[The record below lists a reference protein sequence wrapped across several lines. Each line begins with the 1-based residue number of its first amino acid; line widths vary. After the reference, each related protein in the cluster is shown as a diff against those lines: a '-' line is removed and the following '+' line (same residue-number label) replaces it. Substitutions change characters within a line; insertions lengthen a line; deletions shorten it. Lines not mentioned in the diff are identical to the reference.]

1 MNKKYILNTANYYTE
16 YFVDD
21 IKRTTIVVSPGGGYL
36 YTSPRESMP
45 VSNVFNKLGY
55 HVVVVNYRETKD
67 ESYPKTA
74 KYLAYVLSEL
84 KKNSKVGYIV
94 GLGFSAGGHNMLEV
108 ALHENIYNVKLDLL
122 MLGYPVVTT
131 DNRYWHEGSFK
142 NLLHDDF
149 GNEKLLKRL
158 SLENEVTSSAPDLF
172 LWGTF
177 TDESVDVMNSLL
189 LMEAY
194 KKNGCNCEY
203 HCFPMGGH
211 GLSVSNDESSEG
223 NALKKNDYIARWTD
237 FADAWIKNKLKK
249 GF

>member
-1 MNKKYILNTANYYTE
+1 MNKSYILNTENYYTT
-16 YFVDD
+16 YFIDD
-21 IKRTTIVVSPGGGYL
+21 AKRPTIVVSPGGGYL
-36 YTSPRESMP
+36 YTSPRESLP
-45 VSNVFNKLGY
+45 VANAFNKRGY

-74 KYLAYVLSEL
+74 NYLAYAL
-84 KKNSKVGYIV
+84 KSIREDSRVECII

-108 ALHENIYNVKLDLL
+108 ALHEDLYGIKLDLL
-122 MLGYPVVTT
+122 MLGYPVVTS

-142 NLLHDDF
+142 NLLHDGF
-149 GNEKLLKRL
+149 NNEKLLKRL
-158 SLENEVTSSAPDLF
+158 SLENEVTPSAPDLF

-177 TDESVDVMNSLL
+177 TDESVNVMNSLL

-223 NALKKNDYIARWTD
+223 NALKKIDYVARWTD
-237 FADAWIKNKLKK
+237 FADMWIKNKIKN
-249 GF
+249 